1 MPPQKIQ
8 CDILI
13 DDCTLLN
20 KDFKIEEHKSV
31 AVKNGIIEEVGQSSA
46 MSAKYKA
53 AQLLSGENKL
63 LMPGFV
69 DGHTHV
75 CQQLLRGR
83 AGGREPMTWSHV
95 LVPFESALTPEDVR
109 VSAQLA
115 CLEMIKAGFTGF
127 ADAGGV
133 HMLLFAAPPSISAT
147 PWAGV

>member
-53 AQLLSGENKL
+53 ATLWRKQIVNAWL
-63 LMPGFV
+63 
-69 DGHTHV
+69 
-75 CQQLLRGR
+75 CGR
-83 AGGREPMTWSHV
+83 TYSRLP
-95 LVPFESALTPEDVR
+95 
-109 VSAQLA
+109 
-115 CLEMIKAGFTGF
+115 
-127 ADAGGV
+127 
-133 HMLLFAAPPSISAT
+133 AT
-147 PWAGV
+147 IARKSRR

>member
-53 AQLLSGENKL
+53 AQLLLCPAAHTEVLSGFWRGL
-63 LMPGFV
+63 L
-69 DGHTHV
+69 DY
-75 CQQLLRGR
+75 R
-83 AGGREPMTWSHV
+83 
-95 LVPFESALTPEDVR
+95 
-109 VSAQLA
+109 
-115 CLEMIKAGFTGF
+115 
-127 ADAGGV
+127 
-133 HMLLFAAPPSISAT
+133 
-147 PWAGV
+147 

>member
-1 MPPQKIQ
+1 MPPPKIQ

-83 AGGREPMTWSHV
+83 AGGCTPSCALASGRALREVGVADECRAHV
-95 LVPFESALTPEDVR
+95 R
-109 VSAQLA
+109 
-115 CLEMIKAGFTGF
+115 
-127 ADAGGV
+127 
-133 HMLLFAAPPSISAT
+133 
-147 PWAGV
+147 

>member
-115 CLEMIKAGFTGF
+115 
-127 ADAGGV
+127 
-133 HMLLFAAPPSISAT
+133 
-147 PWAGV
+147 